1 MTLLSNP
8 AVAALCAIF
17 VWWFSTGII
26 LYVVGLA
33 PRTFR
38 WSALAAF
45 ALFAASLWGL
55 ATSSSD
61 PSVAGAYLAFIW
73 ALGLWGALEIGF
85 LLGLLTGPRSDPC
98 PDGCSGWRRVTYA
111 IEAILY
117 HELAL
122 IVSGAAVV
130 AVTWDGANQIGL
142 WTLAILWSMRLSAKL
157 NLFLGVPILNDQ
169 FLPSHLSY
177 LSSFFTRGRV
187 NFLFPVAITGS
198 TVVTAALVVR
208 ALAPDASAFDAI
220 GFTLLATLM
229 ALAVV
234 EHWFMVLPLP
244 VELLWNWGMR
254 SRATRVLTG
263 IGPQTP
269 ETSQRPEQ
277 PQAHKN
283 SQTQSRL
290 TARQNLEDRIR
301 QAFTNRSIGADVT
314 QVRREPQRTP
324 AANWRG
330 Q

>member
-38 WSALAAF
+38 WSALVACG
-45 ALFAASLWGL
+45 LFTASLWGL
-55 ATSSSD
+55 ASSSSD
-61 PSVAGAYLAFIW
+61 TSVVGAYLAFTW
-73 ALGLWGALEIGF
+73 ALALWGALEIGF
-85 LLGLLTGPRSDPC
+85 LLGLLTGPRSEPC
-98 PDGCSGWRRVTYA
+98 PDGCSGWRRVAYA

-122 IVSGAAVV
+122 IVSGVAVV
-130 AVTWDGANQIGL
+130 AVAWDGANQIGV

-169 FLPSHLSY
+169 FLPSHLRY
-177 LSSFFTRGRV
+177 LSSFFIRGRV

-254 SRATRVLTG
+254 SRAAPVLAG
-263 IGPQTP
+263 IGSQIP
-269 ETSQRPEQ
+269 EASQRLEQ
-277 PQAHKN
+277 PQAHQN
-283 SQTQSRL
+283 PQIGSRL
-290 TARQNLEDRIR
+290 SARQKLDRIR
-301 QAFTNRSIGADVT
+301 QAVIDRNPGAEVT
-314 QVRREPQRTP
+314 PVRREPHRTP
-324 AANWRG
+324 ATNWRG